1 MKTRG
6 FTLIELLVVIAII
19 AILAA
24 ILFPVFAKARE
35 KARQT
40 SCLSNVRQW
49 GTAFMSYAQDYD
61 ELNCPTTIQN
71 PADGLFIYWHTLCD
85 PYVKNSQLRICPS
98 HSHPNH
104 APWVSPANV
113 DAVQDSNGNWGF
125 EVSYGTNGI
134 GTGPGSWIWTE
145 WDNDWAYHGPMV
157 GWGLGHLADFAHP
170 AETVM
175 MWESCAPDAWSDS
188 HYYGWGMFGCQV
200 RVRHNGGLNFAYGD
214 GHAKWGRFASIKPE
228 NLACQEGTYTPF
240 PIEEVD
246 YN

>member
-1 MKTRG
+1 MKRKG

-49 GTAFMSYAQDYD
+49 GTAFMAYAQDYD
-61 ELNCPTTIQN
+61 ETNCPTAILN
-71 PADGLFIYWHTLCD
+71 PADGLYLYWPTLCN
-85 PYVKNSQLRICPS
+85 PYVKSSQLRICPS
-98 HSHPNH
+98 HKYDSH
-104 APWVSPANV
+104 ASWYSPANI
-113 DAVQDSNGNWGF
+113 DAYDNGWGYGF
-125 EVSYGTNGI
+125 EISYGTNGI

-145 WDNDWAYHGPMV
+145 WENDWAHNGPMV
-157 GWGLGHLADFAHP
+157 GWGKGQMAEIAMP
-170 AETVM
+170 AQTLM
-175 MWESCAPDAWSDS
+175 LWESCAPDAWADA
-188 HYYGWGMFGCQV
+188 HYYGWGTFGCQI
-200 RVRHNGGLNFAYGD
+200 RIRHNGGLNFAYAD

-228 NLACQEGTYTPF
+228 NLSCQEGTYTPF
-240 PIEEVD
+240 NVPDID